1 MKRYLASLLLFGAN
15 GVVASFIA
23 LGSGQ
28 IVLLRSLL
36 GSLTLLALFY
46 LGGGRLSGLGNRRDT
61 LLIAVSGAA
70 MAADWLLLYEAYA
83 RIGVGLSILI
93 NYTGPA
99 IVIAL
104 SPLVLKEKL
113 TAGKLCALASALCGA
128 VLISGRAV
136 TGGADGVGII
146 CAALSAVAYAVMVL
160 SNKLTVRIKGTD
172 NALLQMLFTC
182 AAVVLCSV
190 ADGDVK
196 MSVPASGLLPI
207 LLLGVVCTGLACR
220 LYFSSIGG
228 LPAQTVA
235 ICGYLEPLSAVLL
248 SALVL
253 GERMSSVQLLGAA
266 LIILGSLLE
275 TLFRRRIDAPK
286 DTFISGSPVSKHQRK

>member
-1 MKRYLASLLLFGAN
+1 MKKYITALLLFGAN

-28 IVLLRSLL
+28 IVLLRSVL
-36 GSLTLLALFY
+36 GSATLLALFY
-46 LGGGRLSGLGNRRDT
+46 LGGGRLSGLGSRRDVA
-61 LLIAVSGAA
+61 LLAVSGAA

-99 IVIAL
+99 LVIAL
-104 SPLVLKEKL
+104 SPVVLRERL
-113 TAGKLCALASALCGA
+113 SAGKLCALALALCGA

-136 TGGADGVGII
+136 SAGTDAAGIV
-146 CAALSAVAYAVMVL
+146 CAALSAAAYAVMVL
-160 SNKLTVRIKGTD
+160 SNKLTTRIKGAD

-182 AAVVLCSV
+182 AAVALCSV
-190 ADGDVK
+190 LRGEVR
-196 MSVPASGLLPI
+196 MSIAASDLLPI

-220 LYFSSIGG
+220 LYFSSIGE

-248 SALVL
+248 SALIL
-253 GERMSSVQLLGAA
+253 GECMSPVQLLGAA
-266 LIILGSLLE
+266 LIILGSFFAGALTHL
-275 TLFRRRIDAPK
+275 RR
-286 DTFISGSPVSKHQRK
+286 